1 MILRR
6 VARPML
12 AGIFVWGGVQ
22 ALRAPEAHAEAA
34 KPLLDQAR
42 AKAGDRLPEQLP
54 TDPVTLVRIDGAV
67 KVVAGIM
74 LATNRM
80 PRLAALAL
88 TGSLLPTTV
97 AAHPFWAEKDP
108 AQRNQQLIH
117 FLKNAGL
124 LGGLLLAAA
133 DTEGKP
139 SLGWRAR
146 RAGRQLQ
153 SQVHDIGEWAHD
165 TGETVGEAVTTAPRK
180 ARKALTGVLPR

>member
-34 KPLLDQAR
+34 KPLLDSAR
-42 AKAGDRLPEQLP
+42 EKVGDKLPERVP
-54 TDPVTLVRIDGAV
+54 TDPVTLVKIDGAV

-97 AAHPFWAEKDP
+97 ATHQFWSEKDP
-108 AQRNQQLIH
+108 GQRNQQLVH

-146 RAGRQLQ
+146 RAGKQVR
-153 SQVHDIGEWAHD
+153 SQVHDLGEWAHD
-165 TGETVGEAVTTAPRK
+165 TGETVGEVVTAAPRK
-180 ARKALTGVLPR
+180 ARKALSGVLPR